1 MATKKIVNK
10 IDLFSRIAMFLIYSW
25 FGILK
30 VIGISPADSVVH
42 QLFDVTFLPLIFD
55 FNTFYILFA
64 WFEVVL
70 GIAFLFPQ
78 LTKYVFWVFMAHITM
93 TMLPLVLLP
102 NLIWQNGLGLTF
114 SGQYIVKNIALI
126 ALMLKI
132 KQDYKH

>member
-1 MATKKIVNK
+1 MATKKIINK
-10 IDLFSRIAMFLIYSW
+10 IDLFSRVAMFLIYSW

-42 QLFDVTFLPLIFD
+42 QLFDVTFLPLIID
-55 FNTFYILFA
+55 FNTFYVLFA
-64 WFEVVL
+64 WFEVLL

-78 LTKYVFWVFMAHITM
+78 FTKYAFWVFIAHIIM
-93 TMLPLVLLP
+93 TMMPLVLLP